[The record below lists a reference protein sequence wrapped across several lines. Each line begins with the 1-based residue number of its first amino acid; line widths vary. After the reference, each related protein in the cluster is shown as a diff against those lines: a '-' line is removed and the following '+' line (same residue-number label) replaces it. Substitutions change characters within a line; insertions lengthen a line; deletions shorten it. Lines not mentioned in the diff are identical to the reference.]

1 MVVLCTPRLVSSQG
15 SAPVAVPPTV
25 YDGRSTVQWL
35 EVARSNTLRNSHT
48 KEHKTHTKTHAPK
61 ESRNGAPIVQPHAS
75 RGGERRYSP
84 HDSPLTLAYTLSTP
98 LVEFTLLCVHGGP
111 SRWQC
116 DKEYEATLAE
126 EDSVQKQVA
135 TKLEA
140 LLENGLVLKDDRG
153 ELDFKALL
161 FRKMLDGRL
170 GSDWNAS
177 DEKRFQHLFQSN

>member
-1 MVVLCTPRLVSSQG
+1 M
-15 SAPVAVPPTV
+15 
-25 YDGRSTVQWL
+25 
-35 EVARSNTLRNSHT
+35 
-48 KEHKTHTKTHAPK
+48 
-61 ESRNGAPIVQPHAS
+61 
-75 RGGERRYSP
+75 
-84 HDSPLTLAYTLSTP
+84 
-98 LVEFTLLCVHGGP
+98 
-111 SRWQC
+111 
-116 DKEYEATLAE
+116 
-126 EDSVQKQVA
+126 QKQVA

>member
-1 MVVLCTPRLVSSQG
+1 M
-15 SAPVAVPPTV
+15 
-25 YDGRSTVQWL
+25 
-35 EVARSNTLRNSHT
+35 
-48 KEHKTHTKTHAPK
+48 
-61 ESRNGAPIVQPHAS
+61 
-75 RGGERRYSP
+75 
-84 HDSPLTLAYTLSTP
+84 
-98 LVEFTLLCVHGGP
+98 
-111 SRWQC
+111 
-116 DKEYEATLAE
+116 
-126 EDSVQKQVA
+126 A